1 MLALCLFLKV
11 AARVNLTHSP
21 MWEVAR
27 AGKPVQNGLPMP
39 PSKKA
44 AATSSNF
51 TVVLGSDDARMK
63 EAALKLSREQT
74 PPDAGDFGVDILEG
88 IAESAEHC
96 GQIVRRVLDA
106 LQTLPFFGGEKL
118 VWLKN
123 CNFLADTQVGRTN
136 AAIEGMEMILD
147 YVEQHLPNDVKF
159 LLSASQVD
167 KRRAAYKRLIKM
179 ADVRVFDKPDTS
191 KTGWEDEVIPLV
203 ERRARELGVS
213 FENEALEM
221 LVQLAGEDTRQLDSE
236 VEKLSLY
243 TDGRRVTVDDV
254 RLLVPLN
261 RAGVVFELG
270 NALGK
275 RDLRRALELVR
286 TLIYQGQ
293 NAIGILLAAVVPR
306 VRNLLLAADLMQRHP
321 RLPRNGYSAFGSFL
335 EKLPESE
342 TAHLPRKKDGT
353 GLNVYPIF
361 LALGETQ
368 RFTAAELRVALQA
381 CLDANLKLVTTSIEP
396 QLVLERL
403 LVGILTKSSSGSGKR
418 AA

>member
-1 MLALCLFLKV
+1 
-11 AARVNLTHSP
+11 
-21 MWEVAR
+21 
-27 AGKPVQNGLPMP
+27 MP

-44 AATSSNF
+44 ASASATATNF
-51 TVVLGSDDARMK
+51 TVVMGTDDARMK

-74 PPDAGDFGVDILEG
+74 PPDAGDFGVDMIEG

-123 CNFLADTQVGRTN
+123 ANFLADSVVGRSN
-136 AAIEGMEMILD
+136 AAVEGIEAIID
-147 YVEQHLPNDVKF
+147 YVEKQLPPDVKF

-167 KRRAAYKRLIKM
+167 KRRSAYKRLTKL

-243 TDGRRVTVDDV
+243 TDGRRVTVEDV

-293 NAIGILLAAVVPR
+293 NAIGILLAAIVPR
-306 VRNLLLAADLMQRHP
+306 VRGMLLAADLMQRHP
-321 RLPRNGYSAFGSFL
+321 KMPRGSYPSFSSFL
-335 EKLPESE
+335 DKLPEHE
-342 TAHLPRKKDGT
+342 TAHLPRKKDGS

-381 CLDANLKLVTTSIEP
+381 CLDANLKLVTSSIEP

-403 LVGILTKSSSGSGKR
+403 LVGILTKSGAGAR
-418 AA
+418 RVA

>member
-1 MLALCLFLKV
+1 
-11 AARVNLTHSP
+11 
-21 MWEVAR
+21 
-27 AGKPVQNGLPMP
+27 MP

-44 AATSSNF
+44 SSASLSNF
-51 TVVLGSDDARMK
+51 IAVLGTDDARMK
-63 EAALKLSREQT
+63 EAALKLSRELT
-74 PPDAGDFGVDILEG
+74 PPEAGDFGVDVVEG
-88 IAESAEHC
+88 IAESSEHC

-123 CNFLADTQVGRTN
+123 ANFLADTPVGRTN
-136 AAIEGMEMILD
+136 NATEGIEAILD
-147 YVEQHLPNDVKF
+147 YVEKQLPPEVKF

-167 KRRAAYKRLIKM
+167 KRRAAYKRLTKL
-179 ADVRVFDKPDTS
+179 ADVRTFDKPDTS
-191 KTGWEDEVIPLV
+191 KTGWEDEVIPMV
-203 ERRARELGVS
+203 ERRARELGVG
-213 FENEALEM
+213 FENDALEM

-243 TDGRRVTVDDV
+243 TNGRRITLEDV

-270 NALGK
+270 NALGR

-293 NAIGILLAAVVPR
+293 NAIGILLAAIVPR
-306 VRNLLLAADLMQRHP
+306 VRNLLLAADLQQRHP
-321 RLPRNGYSAFGSFL
+321 RLPRNGYPAFSSFL
-335 EKLPESE
+335 DKLPEHE

-353 GLNVYPIF
+353 GLNVYPLF

-368 RFTAAELRVALQA
+368 RFTADELRKALQA

-403 LVGILTKSSSGSGKR
+403 LVGILTKSGSGKKAGR
-418 AA
+418 P